1 METVIAIANQK
12 GGVGKTTTAV
22 NLAASLAAI
31 RKKVLVVDFDPQ
43 GNATS
48 GLNVARGP
56 EHPTVYNV
64 LSGQCEI
71 TDALQQTELPTLFV
85 LPGHRDLAAA
95 EVELVN
101 EMGREYVLKNLLDPL
116 RDRFDYVF
124 IDCPPSL
131 SLLTINALAA
141 ADGVLIPIQAE
152 YYALEGVRDLIETI
166 QLVQRR
172 VNRDLVVSGVVITM
186 FDERTNLA
194 HQVCQD
200 VRGYFGDRLYQTIIP
215 RNVRLSEAPS
225 FGKPAMLYDM
235 RSKGAQ
241 AYLNLAKEFLNDQK
255 TRTRQGA

>member
-48 GLNVARGP
+48 GLNVPRGP

-71 TDALQQTELPTLFV
+71 LDALQQCELPTLFV

-172 VNRDLVVSGVVITM
+172 VNRELVVSGVVITM

-241 AYLNLAKEFLNDQK
+241 AYLNLAKEFLHDQK

>member
-1 METVIAIANQK
+1 MERVIAVANQK

-31 RKKVLVVDFDPQ
+31 KKRVLVIDFDPQ

-48 GLNVARGP
+48 GLNIQKDDEKP
-56 EHPTVYNV
+56 HIYHV
-64 LSGQCEI
+64 LAGQVEI
-71 TDALQQTELPTLFV
+71 KDAMQRAELPTLFV
-85 LPGHRDLAAA
+85 VPGHRNLAAA

-101 EMGREYVLKNLLDPL
+101 EMGREYILKQLIDPIK
-116 RDRFDYVF
+116 DEFDFVF

-152 YYALEGVRDLIETI
+152 YYALEGVRDLIDTI

-172 VNRDLVVSGVVITM
+172 INRDLVVSGVVITM
-186 FDERTNLA
+186 FDERTNLS
-194 HQVCQD
+194 HQVNQD
-200 VRGYFGDRLYQTIIP
+200 VQGFFGKKLFQTIIP

-225 FGKPAMLYDM
+225 FGKPVMLYDIK
-235 RSKGAQ
+235 SKGAQ
-241 AYLNLAKEFLNDQK
+241 AYLNLAKEFLNGQK
-255 TRTRQGA
+255 AGARQGA